1 MGNLGFNV
9 HGPNR
14 KKSQKKSKTSDSND
28 SFGEEFASFLGTDVE
43 KVSFS
48 ESVTAVESVSEK
60 ESRPKI
66 DYVNDSLSK
75 EEISDLF
82 SMVKDV
88 MDKLGIHIEKKSS
101 D

>member
-9 HGPNR
+9 HGPDR
-14 KKSQKKSKTSDSND
+14 KKTQKKSKTSDSND
-28 SFGEEFASFLGTDVE
+28 SFGEEFASFLGDDVE
-43 KVSFS
+43 EVSFS
-48 ESVTAVESVSEK
+48 DSVNATESVSEK
-60 ESRPKI
+60 QSRPKI

-88 MDKLGIHIEKKSS
+88 MDKLGIQIEKKSS
-101 D
+101 N